1 MTWYYRFPLTL
12 VTLLLTPVQPNIQDA
27 DLTKKKK
34 KRFRYAF
41 QPLYTYWE
49 RLTWNVHNTNTHK
62 PNTCRSS

>member
-34 KRFRYAF
+34 KKISLCVSTFVYLLGAF
-41 QPLYTYWE
+41 DMECTQ
-49 RLTWNVHNTNTHK
+49 HK
-62 PNTCRSS
+62 YSQTEYM